1 MIEKLKSVDE
11 SPATL
16 DIELVQE
23 NRKKINELIDIVNIL
38 IKVHPEIEKEISSI
52 TGNKKE

>member
-38 IKVHPEIEKEISSI
+38 IKVHPETEKEKSSI